1 MTPNPMD
8 QLALAAVGPLAALI
22 LVIGGGIFLAIAARQ
37 RWHRATDPAAATR
50 PTSIRRSLA
59 LIIAGLSAGAAIIH
73 LAAAPAHFGEIGDLA
88 SGFVV
93 AAIFQAIWIRWCL
106 AGPSRGTALVGIAG
120 NLAIVAAWAWTR
132 TVGLPFGELAGTPEP
147 AGYPDVASVVFELL
161 LIAGLVGRL
170 RNVDIAATRRA
181 PGGLDRARP
190 GARAGARAD
199 VAGHG
204 RDRLRNG
211 ARCTDRSCD
220 GGNGPQPVGALT
232 VGRHP
237 GEPRPRAEVRRGLAR
252 PGTRSGRPRRWQPAP
267 HR

>member
-8 QLALAAVGPLAALI
+8 QLALAADGPLAALI

-37 RWHRATDPAAATR
+37 RWHRATDPTAATR
-50 PTSIRRSLA
+50 PPSIRRSLA
-59 LIIAGLSAGAAIIH
+59 VIMAGLSAGAAIIH

-170 RNVDIAATRRA
+170 RNVDIAASR
-181 PGGLDRARP
+181 
-190 GARAGARAD
+190 
-199 VAGHG
+199 
-204 RDRLRNG
+204 
-211 ARCTDRSCD
+211 
-220 GGNGPQPVGALT
+220 
-232 VGRHP
+232 
-237 GEPRPRAEVRRGLAR
+237 RRGVRLAASIALV
-252 PGTRSGRPRRWQPAP
+252 PVLGLVLVLTSLATVAIASGMEHDAP
-267 HR
+267 TGHAMAGMDHSPSAP